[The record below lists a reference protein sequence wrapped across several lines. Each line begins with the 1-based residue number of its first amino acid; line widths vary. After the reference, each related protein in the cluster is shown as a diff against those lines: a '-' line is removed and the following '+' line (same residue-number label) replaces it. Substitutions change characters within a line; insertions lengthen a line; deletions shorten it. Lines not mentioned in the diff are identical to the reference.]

1 VIQVRNAYILIQRND
16 VRDPLAPTLR
26 AVPGVISADDV
37 MGPYDAIVLAAHDP
51 VERPVA
57 DVADD
62 IQRIPGV
69 TRALVASVIS
79 SHISLVEPQDE
90 LARASA

>member
-1 VIQVRNAYILIQRND
+1 MKTAYILIQRD
-16 VRDPLAPTLR
+16 EIRDPLAPTLR
-26 AVPGVISADDV
+26 AVPGVLTADDV
-37 MGPYDAIVLAAHDP
+37 MGPYDAIVLAQHDP
-51 VERPVA
+51 AERPVA

-69 TRALVASVIS
+69 TRALVASVMS
-79 SHISLVEPQDE
+79 SHISLVDDKE